1 MLATFKLIFLQRIKP
16 KNMNSLNQQSFNDS
30 NVDYDEDSEEE
41 AEALTAAEVFAK
53 LEEAWLNEKFSPELL
68 EAKTE
73 IVECI
78 MDQIKVMEEN
88 LLKCKK
94 DDMKIC
100 IHKMEL
106 DRIRFVLSSYLRIR
120 LQKIQNYTA
129 YYLNIENQRTDKQ
142 ASLFSPEE
150 LKFAKEFHS
159 SIDKHLTELA
169 MQHMPSILQNLNDNL
184 SGNKPDLDC
193 YVFLRVNEDTDS
205 VVIDEE
211 TTETGEETVDF
222 QKDEQHIIR
231 YQPIRH
237 LVSSSQLTLI

>member
-1 MLATFKLIFLQRIKP
+1 
-16 KNMNSLNQQSFNDS
+16 MNSLNQQQSFNESD
-30 NVDYDEDSEEE
+30 NVEFDDEDSDDE

-53 LEEAWLNEKFSPELL
+53 LEESWLNEKFSPELL

-73 IVECI
+73 IIECI
-78 MDQIKVMEEN
+78 MDQIRVMEDN
-88 LLKCKK
+88 LVKCKK
-94 DDMKIC
+94 DDFKVC

-120 LQKIQNYTA
+120 LQKIQDYTA
-129 YYLNIENQRTDKQ
+129 YYLNIENNRTDTQ

-159 SIDKHLTELA
+159 SVEKHLTELA
-169 MQHMPSILQNLNDNL
+169 MQHMPSILQTLNENLA
-184 SGNKPDLDC
+184 GNKPNLDC
-193 YVFLRVNEDTDS
+193 YVFFRVNEDTES

-211 TTETGEETVDF
+211 TTETGEETIDF
-222 QKDEQHIIR
+222 QSDEQHIVR

-237 LVSSSQLTLI
+237 LISSSKLSLI